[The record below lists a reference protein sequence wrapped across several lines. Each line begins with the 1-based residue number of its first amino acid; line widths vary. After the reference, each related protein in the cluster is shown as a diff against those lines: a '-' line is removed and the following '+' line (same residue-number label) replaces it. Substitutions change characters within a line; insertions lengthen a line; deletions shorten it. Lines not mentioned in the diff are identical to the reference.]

1 MIDANPLHVI
11 AAGVFWASLIL
22 LVYVHFGYPLLLLLL
37 GRLAPRL
44 PRAAEARDLP
54 SVDFLIGAYN
64 EEAVIRQK
72 IENSLALDY
81 PEGRLRIT
89 VASDASSDGTDAIV
103 REFAPRGVALRRAP
117 QRRGKA
123 ANFREIVPTLT
134 GDIVLF
140 SDAGSLYHPDTLQR
154 LVRHFADPEV
164 GLVGG
169 RIHYV
174 NPGATSVS
182 RGEGLY
188 WRYEVFLRTA
198 ESLIGSAMVVSGA
211 VYAMRRDL
219 YRAVPDNLPDDFMS
233 PLNVLDQRRRVLY
246 DAGTRIQEKMATSAR
261 AEWATKVRIIR
272 RNFAALRTMRHL
284 LNPFRDPLV
293 ALQLLSH
300 RLLRWFVMPLAAL
313 LLLSSAL
320 LADENPFFA
329 WILAAQAV
337 FYALALT
344 GYLMDLAG
352 RQFRLFFLPYYFVL
366 VNLAA
371 SWGVARALAGAGG
384 TAGVWEP
391 VER

>member
-1 MIDANPLHVI
+1 MIDTTPLHFI
-11 AAGVFWASLIL
+11 AAGVFWASLTL

-37 GRLAPRL
+37 GRLAPRPL
-44 PRAAEARDLP
+44 QAGTVEEPPR
-54 SVDFLIGAYN
+54 VDFLIGAYN

-81 PEGRLRIT
+81 PAGCLRIT
-89 VASDASSDGTDAIV
+89 VASDASTDGTDAVV
-103 REFAPRGVALRRAP
+103 REFMSRGVVLRRAP

-154 LVRHFADPEV
+154 LVRHFADREV

-211 VYAMRRDL
+211 VYAMRRHL

-233 PLNVLDQRRRVLY
+233 PLNVLDQRHRVLY
-246 DAGTRIQEKMATSAR
+246 DAGTRIQERMATSAR

-272 RNFAALRTMRHL
+272 RNFAALRSMRHL

-300 RLLRWFVMPLAAL
+300 RLLRWFVMPLAGL
-313 LLLSSAL
+313 LLLSSAV

-329 WILAAQAV
+329 GVLVAQGA

-384 TAGVWEP
+384 SAGVWEP

>member
-1 MIDANPLHVI
+1 MIEAGPISAL
-11 AAGVFWASLIL
+11 AAATFWASLAL
-22 LVYVHFGYPLLLLLL
+22 LVYVHFGYPLLLVIL
-37 GRLAPRL
+37 GRLLPRP
-44 PRAAEARDLP
+44 PRAAEVAP
-54 SVDFLIGAYN
+54 SVDLLIGAYN

-72 IENSLALDY
+72 LENSLALDY
-81 PEGRLRIT
+81 PPDRLRVT
-89 VASDASSDGTDAIV
+89 VASDASTDGTDDIV
-103 REFAPRGVALRRAP
+103 REFEARGVFLKTAPR
-117 QRRGKA
+117 RRGKA

-134 GDIVLF
+134 GEIVLF
-140 SDAGSLYHPDTLQR
+140 SDAGSLYQPDTLKR

-174 NPGATSVS
+174 NPDASSVA

-211 VYAMRRDL
+211 VYAMRRTL
-219 YRAVPDNLPDDFMS
+219 YRAVPDDLPDDFMS

-246 DAGTRIQEKMATSAR
+246 DAGTEIQERMATSAR

-272 RNFAALRTMRHL
+272 RNFSALRTMRHL

-313 LLLSSAL
+313 LLLASAV
-320 LADENPFFA
+320 
-329 WILAAQAV
+329 LAAREPLFSWVLAGQAA
-337 FYALALT
+337 FYALALI

-352 RQFRLFFLPYYFVL
+352 RQFRVFFLPYYFVL

-371 SWGVARALAGAGG
+371 CWGVARAVAAPGG
-384 TAGVWEP
+384 SAGVWEP